1 MGGIKMPSNPKRFP
15 RSLLLPLLVG
25 LTGILSGCSGKN
37 VAEKALKTLE
47 QMVSPESQESEEP
60 HIINGIEYQNNNQF
74 YADTVSRLLSCID
87 NGDKDGVKELL
98 CNALKCSEDIDERLD
113 NLVDGFS
120 GDITDVTEYEK
131 NVHAG
136 SASYGVDYTS
146 AFLNNQFYIFT
157 DKQIYCA
164 SVSICPLDEKHE
176 DGEDIVGIYS
186 ICFETLDYAVGDA
199 ETTDT
204 GSVEAAGH
212 ACYIDAFYGDSTNYL
227 PVQNGM
233 NKDSIMVYRILPNA
247 GEGGSYEEVLAWD
260 NRDFESFEAA
270 FGEPYAASTRNDNDV
285 YFTDGYMYK
294 LNDSYKYAAITVF
307 RDTGKINSLCII
319 DISAYRNDEKDDVI
333 FEPEGD

>member
-1 MGGIKMPSNPKRFP
+1 MSINQKRFT
-15 RSLLLPLLVG
+15 RSLLLILIVG
-25 LTGILSGCSGKN
+25 ITGMLSGCSGKN
-37 VAEKALKTLE
+37 AVEKALETLE
-47 QMVSPESQESEEP
+47 QNVTTESRET

-87 NGDKDGVKELL
+87 SGDKDGVKQLL

-146 AFLNNQFYIFT
+146 VFLDNQFYIFT
-157 DKQIYCA
+157 DEQIYCA

-212 ACYIDAFYGDSTNYL
+212 SCHIDAFYGDSTNYL
-227 PVQNGM
+227 PVQNAK
-233 NKDSIMVYRILPNA
+233 NKDGIMVYRILPNA
-247 GEGGSYEEVLAWD
+247 GEGGSYEEVLAW
-260 NRDFESFEAA
+260 NSRDFESFKAA
-270 FGEPYAASTRNDNDV
+270 FGEPYAASTRNDNDFYSTDCYV
-285 YFTDGYMYK
+285 YA
-294 LNDSYKYAAITVF
+294 LSDSYKYAAISVF
-307 RDTGKINSLCII
+307 RDSGKINSLKII
-319 DISAYRNDEKDDVI
+319 DISAYRNDDEDDVI